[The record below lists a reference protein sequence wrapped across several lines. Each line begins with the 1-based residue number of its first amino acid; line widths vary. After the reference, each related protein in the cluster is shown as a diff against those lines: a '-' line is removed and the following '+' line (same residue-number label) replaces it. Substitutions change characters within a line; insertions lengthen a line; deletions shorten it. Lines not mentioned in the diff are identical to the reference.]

1 MTKTDN
7 KNNDLPII
15 FIHGSFANS
24 KSWRKIK
31 DHLGNPDHTYSINL
45 PGHGGLDDPD
55 DFDDPQFE
63 TEFEAIKSQCEIHD
77 QPVNLVGHSYGGV
90 VALAATL
97 LGAFNVKRLTLFEPV
112 AVGILSSFNK
122 TNSIKN
128 VEQFVD
134 DYFAASKKCEDN
146 VCARVIDFWGGNGSF
161 DQIPTHI
168 QSAMS
173 TMTENN
179 LRHWKLCQKTNFNP
193 ALFHEINI
201 PVTIIHGS
209 HSNDVAKDIATTLK
223 ENITNS
229 QFYVIEG
236 ASHFMITSHP
246 KESANIIRNLT

>member
-45 PGHGGLDDPD
+45 PGHGGLNDPD
-55 DFDDPQFE
+55 DFNDPQFE

-77 QPVNLVGHSYGGV
+77 QPVHLVGHSYGGV
-90 VALAATL
+90 VALSATL

-112 AVGILSSFNK
+112 AVGLLSSFNK
-122 TNSIKN
+122 VNSIKV

-134 DYFAASKKCEDN
+134 DYFTASEKGENN
-146 VCARVIDFWGGNGSF
+146 VCARVIDFWGGKGSF
-161 DQIPTHI
+161 EQIPPHI
-168 QSAMS
+168 QTAMA
-173 TMTENN
+173 TMTDNN
-179 LRHWKLCQKTNFNP
+179 LRHWKLCQKTNFD
-193 ALFHEINI
+193 AHLFHELNI

-209 HSNDVAKDIATTLK
+209 NSNSVAKDIANSLYN
-223 ENITNS
+223 NISGS
-229 QFYVIEG
+229 QLYSIDG
-236 ASHFMITSHP
+236 ASHFMITSHSQ
-246 KESANIIRNLT
+246 ESANIIRN